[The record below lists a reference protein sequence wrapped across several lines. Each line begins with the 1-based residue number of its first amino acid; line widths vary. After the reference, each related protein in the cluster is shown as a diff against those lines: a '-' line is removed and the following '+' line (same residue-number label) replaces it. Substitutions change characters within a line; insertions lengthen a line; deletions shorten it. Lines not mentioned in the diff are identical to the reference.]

1 MQVVVGSVTPPRI
14 SLDLT
19 GRPGE
24 QQDIEEKK
32 IKGVDVFFIDWMLN
46 TLIGRDPFLYRGGGL
61 ILIGNTE

>member
-24 QQDIEEKK
+24 QQDIEEKDK
-32 IKGVDVFFIDWMLN
+32 RSRCIFYRLDVEYLN
-46 TLIGRDPFLYRGGGL
+46 RP
-61 ILIGNTE
+61 